1 MIVLLPFGLLCLLCA
16 ILAWIDIRDGI
27 IPDWLNLA
35 IAGLG
40 LVKILLTGDLW
51 AALEAI
57 GEGIAVG
64 GLFWLLRRLYFSLRG
79 IQGLG
84 LGDVKFLAAA
94 GIWVGVAGIAPVL
107 LIATITALACAGVVQ
122 LSGRALTA
130 QTSLSFG
137 PFLAAGLLLTSGFQQ
152 CGF

>member
-1 MIVLLPFGLLCLLCA
+1 MIVLLPFGLLGLLCA

-40 LVKILLTGDLW
+40 LVKILLTGDLS

-64 GLFWLLRRLYFSLRG
+64 GLFWLLRWLYF
-79 IQGLG
+79 
-84 LGDVKFLAAA
+84 
-94 GIWVGVAGIAPVL
+94 
-107 LIATITALACAGVVQ
+107 
-122 LSGRALTA
+122 
-130 QTSLSFG
+130 
-137 PFLAAGLLLTSGFQQ
+137 
-152 CGF
+152 